1 MVEPTRRRRE
11 AKQETREALIAAAL
25 AEFAEHGFDAPSLD
39 AICARAGY
47 TRGAFYVHFRDRSD
61 LMVAVIEHALTVF
74 MDTIIATG
82 DAGHDLERTIDRFAA
97 AVAGAPTEGG
107 GKARPSLPLP
117 AGVSFARV
125 LDAVTRDPRLEAG
138 FSTLLAGGAARLAAA
153 TREGQAAGSVR
164 DDADATPVASLLVLV
179 ALGVMVALDV
189 GLPLAPAALRDTV
202 LRLLGTNA
210 ARSSADE
217 G

>member
-1 MVEPTRRRRE
+1 MAESTRRRRD

-82 DAGHDLERTIDRFAA
+82 DAGHDLERTIGRFAA
-97 AVAGAPTEGG
+97 AVAGEPRAGG
-107 GKARPSLPLP
+107 TARPGLPLP

-125 LDAVTRDPRLEAG
+125 LDAVTRNPRLEAG
-138 FSTLLAGGAARLAAA
+138 FSTLLAGAAARLA
-153 TREGQAAGSVR
+153 TLTSEGQTAGAIR
-164 DDADATPVASLLVLV
+164 PDAEPAQVASLLVLV

-189 GLPLAPAALRDTV
+189 GLPLAPDALRDTV
-202 LRLLGTNA
+202 LRLLA
-210 ARSSADE
+210 PARVSTGS
-217 G
+217 GS

>member
-1 MVEPTRRRRE
+1 MAAPTRRRRE
-11 AKQETREALIAAAL
+11 SKQETREALILAAL

-61 LMVAVIEHALTVF
+61 LMVAVIEHAMTVF

-82 DAGHDLERTIDRFAA
+82 DAGHDLERTIDRFAS
-97 AVAGAPTEGG
+97 AVAGVPNPDASI
-107 GKARPSLPLP
+107 ARPALPLP
-117 AGVSFARV
+117 AGVSFTRV

-138 FSTLLAGGAARLAAA
+138 FSTILAGATTRLAAA
-153 TREGQAAGSVR
+153 TREGQAATSIR
-164 DDADATPVASLLVLV
+164 ADGDPEQIASLLVLI

-189 GLPLAPAALRDTV
+189 GLPLAPNALRDTV
-202 LRLLGTNA
+202 LRLL
-210 ARSSADE
+210 ARDPVNNGSGS
-217 G
+217 